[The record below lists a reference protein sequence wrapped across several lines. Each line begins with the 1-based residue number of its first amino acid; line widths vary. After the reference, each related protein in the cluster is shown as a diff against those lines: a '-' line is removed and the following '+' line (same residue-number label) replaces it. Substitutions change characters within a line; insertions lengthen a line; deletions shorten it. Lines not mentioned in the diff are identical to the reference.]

1 MRPGKEGQ
9 SPLRCSPML
18 REDFIIQ
25 TNVRRIL
32 IRSNID
38 YSEITFGTVR
48 GVVYLQGVFKL
59 SRLDA
64 SSGDTRDVIT
74 TRTLRSL
81 ELKIRGIPGVVDV
94 KFQLLNWKKEKGQ
107 WAVATPAE

>member
-1 MRPGKEGQ
+1 
-9 SPLRCSPML
+9 ML
-18 REDFIIQ
+18 REDFVIQ

-48 GVVYLQGVFKL
+48 GVVYIQGVFKVG
-59 SRLDA
+59 
-64 SSGDTRDVIT
+64 SSKDTEDIIGK
-74 TRTLRSL
+74 TLRSL
-81 ELKIRGIPGVVDV
+81 EMKIRSIPGVVDV

-107 WAVATPAE
+107 WMPTKKVE

>member
-1 MRPGKEGQ
+1 
-9 SPLRCSPML
+9 ML

-48 GVVYLQGVFKL
+48 GVVYVQGTFKVSGIASEKS
-59 SRLDA
+59 SR
-64 SSGDTRDVIT
+64 DTEDFIAK
-74 TRTLRSL
+74 TLRSL
-81 ELKIRGIPGVVDV
+81 ELKIRSIHGVIDA
-94 KFQLLNWKKEKGQ
+94 KFQFRNWKKERGQ
-107 WAVATPAE
+107 WRPIKSVE

>member
-1 MRPGKEGQ
+1 
-9 SPLRCSPML
+9 ML

-48 GVVYLQGVFKL
+48 GVVYVQGIFKV
-59 SRLDA
+59 SRLDGI
-64 SSGDTRDVIT
+64 SRDSEEIVAK
-74 TRTLRSL
+74 TLRSL
-81 ELKIRGIPGVVDV
+81 ELKIRGIPGVIDV
-94 KFQLLNWKKEKGQ
+94 KFQLLNWKKERGQ
-107 WAVATPAE
+107 WTMATSTE